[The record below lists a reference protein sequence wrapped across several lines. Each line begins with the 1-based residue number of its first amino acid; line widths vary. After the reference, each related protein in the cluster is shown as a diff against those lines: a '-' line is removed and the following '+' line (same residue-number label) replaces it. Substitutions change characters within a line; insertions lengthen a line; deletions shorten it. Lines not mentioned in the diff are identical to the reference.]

1 MSHQHGNLAIFAFKF
16 SRKKYSKYQSVR
28 DQFRFFLHN
37 PLGNNCLRQVQLQ
50 PRRLRLRSKYLFT
63 IFFFFSIRLG
73 HDKSWQAIRFIRCY
87 VIASSSAK
95 LEKRPQIAA
104 DCSWA
109 LFAGHPA
116 CTRFWPISAQIS
128 CTYVYI
134 YNSYTYIA
142 RTGKEVS
149 V

>member
-1 MSHQHGNLAIFAFKF
+1 MAIFAFKF

-37 PLGNNCLRQVQLQ
+37 RSATTACGKCNCNRGGCDCAVNIFLH
-50 PRRLRLRSKYLFT
+50 
-63 IFFFFSIRLG
+63 FFFFSIRLG